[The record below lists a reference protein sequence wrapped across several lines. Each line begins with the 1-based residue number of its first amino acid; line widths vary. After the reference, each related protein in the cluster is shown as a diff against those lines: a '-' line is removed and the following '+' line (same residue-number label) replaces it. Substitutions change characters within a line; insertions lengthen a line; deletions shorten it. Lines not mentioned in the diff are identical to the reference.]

1 VRVDGGRFFRGEVVK
16 VERIDL
22 YDFKVIL
29 AESSFEAVKRI
40 AEHLNITI
48 ERAFALIIA
57 NGIDE
62 QCERSELKET

>member
-1 VRVDGGRFFRGEVVK
+1 MEVT
-16 VERIDL
+16 RTDL

-29 AESSFEAVKRI
+29 TESSFEAIKRI

-62 QCERSELKET
+62 QCECSKLKET